1 MNFVIRSKNIYFMG
15 KTETANPW
23 APNQKT
29 DKLTKKQQRQQ
40 KSQVFYINQFFVLL
54 KCFTS
59 RANLQQSN
67 LGQPIKKLS
76 FFCSNEFFYFK
87 NFLLHGET

>member
-1 MNFVIRSKNIYFMG
+1 MNFAIRSKNIYFMG

-29 DKLTKKQQRQQ
+29 EKLTKQQQQQ
-40 KSQVFYINQFFVLL
+40 KKSQGFYINQFFVLQ

-67 LGQPIKKLS
+67 LAQPIKKLN

>member
-29 DKLTKKQQRQQ
+29 DKLTKKTATT
-40 KSQVFYINQFFVLL
+40 KKI
-54 KCFTS
+54 TS
-59 RANLQQSN
+59 SL
-67 LGQPIKKLS
+67 
-76 FFCSNEFFYFK
+76 Y
-87 NFLLHGET
+87 